1 MNSAMFKSKHCIL
14 KPSLDVET
22 TTEGVDARGGQTSGG
37 ALVSRH
43 SPRRCSPKVNF
54 LEGGLVESHSA
65 NREKRIPSTSASM
78 CTASVMMARL
88 FDT

>member
-1 MNSAMFKSKHCIL
+1 ML
-14 KPSLDVET
+14 KKKK
-22 TTEGVDARGGQTSGG
+22 GVVGRRQKPGG
-37 ALVSRH
+37 ALVSAVGD

-65 NREKRIPSTSASM
+65 NRENRIPNTSASM